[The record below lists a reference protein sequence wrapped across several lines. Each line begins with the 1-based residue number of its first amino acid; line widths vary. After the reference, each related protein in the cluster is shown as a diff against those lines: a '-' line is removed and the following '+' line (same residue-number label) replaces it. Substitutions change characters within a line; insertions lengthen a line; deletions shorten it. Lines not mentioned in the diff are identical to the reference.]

1 MSSLTGFK
9 KADGQRLNPAL
20 AAMCGPSTLTLNIAS
35 RWPTP
40 AIRHV
45 LDVVFPPFSANHKDD
60 AAMRELTID
69 LPGGARIPARLYE
82 PPGVGA
88 DAPLLVFYH
97 GGGFILGSLVTHANT
112 CRFTAAQAG
121 CKVLAVGYRKAP
133 EHPFPTAL
141 EDSIGAFRWAVAHA
155 AELGVDASRIAV
167 GGDSAGGNLAA
178 GVALGVDPDETGP
191 CFAWL
196 IYPLVDA
203 DITAW
208 PSARLFARGP
218 LLSRANAQDMVD
230 HYAPD
235 QQDRRDPRLSVLYAE
250 GLDRMPPT
258 YVATAG
264 MDPIRDQGEAFGD
277 RLREAGIDVQCER
290 FANMPHGFDLMLVEP
305 AAERATAATCA
316 ALARGLAAAAHVAHA
331 GGVAT

>member
-1 MSSLTGFK
+1 MSSLTGLK
-9 KADGQRLNPAL
+9 KADGQRLNPFL
-20 AAMCGPSTLTLNIAS
+20 AFLCGPSTVTLNAAS

-40 AIRHV
+40 LVRSA
-45 LDVVFPPFSANHKDD
+45 LDVIFPPYSANHAGD
-60 AAMRELTID
+60 AEMRELTID
-69 LPGGARIPARLYE
+69 LPDGARIPARLYE
-82 PPGVGA
+82 PPGIGD
-88 DAPLLVFYH
+88 DAPLLVFFH
-97 GGGFILGSLVTHANT
+97 GGGFIIGSLATHANT

-141 EDSIGAFRWAVAHA
+141 EDCVGAFRWAASHA
-155 AELGVDASRIAV
+155 DELGVDATRIAV
-167 GGDSAGGNLAA
+167 GGDSAGGNLSA
-178 GVALGVDPDETGP
+178 GVCLELSPDEPGP

-208 PSARLFARGP
+208 ESARLFARGP
-218 LLSRANAQDMVD
+218 ILSRGNAQDMMD

-235 QQDRRDPRLSVLYAE
+235 PATRRDPRLSVIHAD

-264 MDPIRDQGEAFGD
+264 MDPIRDQGEAFAEKV
-277 RLREAGIDVQCER
+277 REAGVAVQCDR
-290 FANMPHGFDLMLVEP
+290 FANMPHGFDLLLIEP
-305 AAERATAATCA
+305 EAERATAATCA
-316 ALARGLAAAAHVAHA
+316 ALARALAPHTAVAHA
-331 GGVAT
+331 G